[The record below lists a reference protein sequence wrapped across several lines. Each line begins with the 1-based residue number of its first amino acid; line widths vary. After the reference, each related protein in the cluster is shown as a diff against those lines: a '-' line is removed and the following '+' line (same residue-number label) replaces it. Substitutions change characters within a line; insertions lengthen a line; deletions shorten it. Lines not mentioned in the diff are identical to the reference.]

1 MRCSGF
7 STALAISLQWSAGSL
22 TSPGSRNRI
31 IRSRQAIFRYSEAG
45 RDFGEDDAKHQLGG
59 WVRPERGGLAAHQDL
74 EVTMAGTV
82 KRDYSLVGE
91 STRRA
96 IETGLASAEWYHT
109 DVSRKAIKELMQ
121 RSDGP
126 AIRDTIIWIVAIL
139 GSAAGIAWFWG
150 TWWVVPFLLVYGVLY
165 GSSSDSRWHEC
176 GHGTAFKTQW
186 MNDVVYQIASFM
198 LMRNPVTWRWS
209 HARHHTDTIIVG
221 RDAEIA
227 VMRPPDLLRA
237 ALAFTGIL
245 DFRYSLPAL
254 VRQTFGKLTPDEK
267 SYVPE
272 MEQHKAVIAARWHVA
287 IYIATIALAVTMRS
301 WVPLVLIGVP
311 RLYGTWHMVLT
322 GLLQHIGLADNV
334 VDHRLNTRTVYM
346 NPISRFI
353 YWNMNYHVEHHMFP
367 MVPYHALPR
376 LHELIK
382 HDLPEPNPSI
392 WHAYREVWPVLLRQ
406 LRYED
411 YFLKRELPPTA
422 RPYRGEFHEVNMSA
436 AAE

>member
-1 MRCSGF
+1 
-7 STALAISLQWSAGSL
+7 
-22 TSPGSRNRI
+22 
-31 IRSRQAIFRYSEAG
+31 
-45 RDFGEDDAKHQLGG
+45 
-59 WVRPERGGLAAHQDL
+59 
-74 EVTMAGTV
+74 MAGTM

-96 IETGLASAEWYHT
+96 IEMGLASAEWYHT
-109 DVSRKAIKELMQ
+109 DVPRKAIKELMQ

-126 AIRDTIIWIVAIL
+126 AIRDTMIWIAAIL
-139 GSAAGIAWFWG
+139 GSAAGGIYFWG
-150 TWWVVPFLLVYGVLY
+150 TWWCVPFFFVYGVLY

-176 GHGTAFKTQW
+176 GHGTAFRTRW

-254 VRQTFGKLTPDEK
+254 VCQAFGKLTPHEK

-287 IYIATIALAVTMRS
+287 IYIATIALALTMRS

-367 MVPYHALPR
+367 MVPYHALPK

-406 LRYED
+406 LKYED

>member
-1 MRCSGF
+1 M
-7 STALAISLQWSAGSL
+7 SAADI
-22 TSPGSRNRI
+22 NRP
-31 IRSRQAIFRYSEAG
+31 
-45 RDFGEDDAKHQLGG
+45 K
-59 WVRPERGGLAAHQDL
+59 AA
-74 EVTMAGTV
+74 

-91 STRRA
+91 SSRRA

-109 DVSRKAIKELMQ
+109 EVARKTMKELMQ

-126 AIRDTIIWIVAIL
+126 AIRDTLLWIALIL
-139 GSAAGIAWFWG
+139 GSAAGAIYFWG
-150 TWWVVPFLLVYGVLY
+150 TWWCVPFFAIYGVLY

-176 GHGTAFKTQW
+176 GHGTAFKTRW

-198 LMRNPVTWRWS
+198 LMRNPVVWRWS

-237 ALAFTGIL
+237 ALAFIGYG
-245 DFRYSLPAL
+245 DFRHALPAL
-254 VRQTFGKLTPDEK
+254 LRQASGRLSDDEK
-267 SYVPE
+267 SYIPE
-272 MEQHKAVIAARWHVA
+272 TEWHRAVVAARWHVA
-287 IYIATIALAVTMRS
+287 IYVATVALAIYLRS
-301 WVPLVLIGVP
+301 FLPLMLVGLP
-311 RLYGTWHMVLT
+311 RLYGSWHMVLT

-334 VDHRLNTRTVYM
+334 IDHRLNSRTVYM
-346 NPISRFI
+346 NPVSRWI

-367 MVPYHALPR
+367 MVPYHALPK

-382 HDLPEPNPSI
+382 HDLPAPNPSM

-411 YFLKRELPPTA
+411 FYLKRELPLTA
-422 RPYRGEFHEVNMSA
+422 RPYRDEFHNLTVSA